1 MAKMDK
7 TVNARFLFA
16 CSFISKHLG
25 EAMSVGDSAKMPS
38 LGMVCWGSD
47 VLDLEKGGTTYDTV
61 VWLFEEKE
69 NPKTSVYFSDLAAD
83 MEQIYAIIGYC
94 KYHDIECKFISDR
107 EET

>member
-1 MAKMDK
+1 MDSK
-7 TVNARFLFA
+7 FLFT

-38 LGMVCWGSD
+38 LGMMCWGGD
-47 VLDLEKGGTTYDTV
+47 VLDLKKGGTTYDTI

-69 NPKTSVYFSDLAAD
+69 NPKTSVCFSDLAAD

-107 EET
+107 ED